1 MFQMIGSLL
10 ALVAIVC
17 ALAGALATGTAFAL
31 FTFVWVVVAKP
42 RPTRLVMDD
51 APRGVVYELRF
62 AR

>member
-1 MFQMIGSLL
+1 MFQLIGCLL

-17 ALAGALATGTAFAL
+17 ALAGAFATGTLFAFL
-31 FTFVWVVVAKP
+31 TFVWVVVAKP

-51 APRGVVYELRF
+51 APWGVVYELRF